1 MGAPRY
7 QIAIDSHCGFCKRSA
22 GWLKSID
29 WRDAVRIEPVDEPG
43 MREMRVTRL
52 SDNRTRGGFD
62 GFRQLAPSIPLL
74 VPLWPLLYVPGVPWI
89 GRKVYR
95 WIADH
100 RSEMP
105 GGCESDVCALPDPPQ
120 QPRSP

>member
-7 QIAIDSHCGFCKRSA
+7 EIAIDSHCGFCKKSA
-22 GWLKSID
+22 GWLKAID
-29 WRDAVRIEPVDEPG
+29 FADVVRLNPVDEPG

-52 SDNRTRGGFD
+52 RDAKTLGGFD
-62 GFRQLAPSIPLL
+62 GFRLL
-74 VPLWPLLYVPGVPWI
+74 VPSFLLLLPMWPFLYVPGVPWI

-100 RSEMP
+100 RSQMP
-105 GGCESDVCALPDPPQ
+105 GGCESDICALPDPP
-120 QPRSP
+120 PAKK